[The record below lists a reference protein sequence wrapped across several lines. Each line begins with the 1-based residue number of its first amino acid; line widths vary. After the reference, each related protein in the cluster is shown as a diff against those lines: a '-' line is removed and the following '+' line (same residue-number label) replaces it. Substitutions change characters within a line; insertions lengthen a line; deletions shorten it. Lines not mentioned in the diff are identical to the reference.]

1 MIKFTI
7 FFEDSFKEF
16 NYESNNTILNLKSY
30 IINLFNLKIDYIDL
44 DILNEIPIRGLGK
57 FNLDKG
63 ILLRTFDNYK
73 LNQWNL
79 ENKEIKIK
87 IIEIK
92 DYKPEV
98 LEKIELS
105 TQKIK
110 SVYKLES
117 EEDFPSL

>member
-1 MIKFTI
+1 MIKFII

-79 ENKEIKIK
+79 ALRPQFERSKNA
-87 IIEIK
+87 
-92 DYKPEV
+92 
-98 LEKIELS
+98 
-105 TQKIK
+105 
-110 SVYKLES
+110 
-117 EEDFPSL
+117 